1 VKILVADDEPF
12 FRRLARAALET
23 LDHDL
28 VEVSDGTEAWSRL
41 EGADPPQLAILDWI
55 MPGISGVEVC
65 EKVRQRLVPASPYL
79 ILVTARDGPEDIVV
93 GLDAGA
99 DDYLTKPYNP
109 AELRARV
116 QVGVRI
122 LSLRQH
128 LAERVRAL
136 EEALAQVRRLQG
148 LLPMCAWCRKI
159 RNDQNYWQ
167 SVEQYVAEQ
176 ADVRFTHGICPECRT
191 KAMGS

>member
-1 VKILVADDEPF
+1 MKILVADDEPI
-12 FRRLARAALET
+12 FRRLACSALDKLGHE
-23 LDHDL
+23 L
-28 VEVSDGTEAWSRL
+28 VEAFDGTEAWARL
-41 EGADPPQLAILDWI
+41 EGADPPQLAILDWL
-55 MPGISGVEVC
+55 MPNVSGLDVC
-65 EKVRQRLVPASPYL
+65 RKVHELAMPAPPYL
-79 ILVTARDGPEDIVV
+79 IVVTARDRPEDIVV

-136 EEALAQVRRLQG
+136 EEALAQVKRLQG

-167 SVEQYVAEQ
+167 SVEQYVGEH
-176 ADVRFTHGICPECRT
+176 ADVRFTHGICPECRK